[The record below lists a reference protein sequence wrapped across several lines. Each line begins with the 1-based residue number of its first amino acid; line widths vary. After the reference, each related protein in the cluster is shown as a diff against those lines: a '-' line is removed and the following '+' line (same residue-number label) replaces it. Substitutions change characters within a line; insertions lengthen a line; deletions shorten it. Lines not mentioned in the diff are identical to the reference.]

1 MLRLTRIFTLLI
13 LMLVSGLAAADII
26 NLNTADASSLAKTMD
41 GIGLTKAQA
50 IVAYRDQHGGFS
62 SLEQLLQV
70 KGIGK
75 KTLDRNRE
83 KISLETGSTPN

>member
-1 MLRLTRIFTLLI
+1 MLRLTRIITLLI

>member
-13 LMLVSGLAAADII
+13 LMLVSGLAAADMI
-26 NLNTADASSLAKTMD
+26 NLNTADANSLAKTMD

-62 SLEQLLQV
+62 SVDQLLQV

-75 KTLDRNRE
+75 KTLDRNRD
-83 KISLETGSTPN
+83 KISLETGSSPN

>member
-1 MLRLTRIFTLLI
+1 MLRLTRIITLLI

-26 NLNTADASSLAKTMD
+26 NLNTADASNLAKTMD

-50 IVAYRDQHGGFS
+50 IVAYRDQHGKFS

-70 KGIGK
+70 KGIGQ
-75 KTLDRNRE
+75 KTLDRNRD
-83 KISLETGSTPN
+83 KIGLEAGSSPN

>member
-26 NLNTADASSLAKTMD
+26 NLNTADANSLAKTMD

-75 KTLDRNRE
+75 KTLDRNRD
-83 KISLETGSTPN
+83 KISLETGSSPN